1 MLNQELNHKMSIAEL
16 KEQIVELSAGERLK
30 LAAFLEELEEKDDP
44 LFRQTLIQRMKAM
57 DNGNKVSMEVFEQL
71 HQNLKNKGR

>member
-1 MLNQELNHKMSIAEL
+1 MPNQELNHKMSIAEL

>member
-1 MLNQELNHKMSIAEL
+1 MSIAEL

-57 DNGNKVSMEVFEQL
+57 DKGNKVSMEVFEQL